1 MDMKQMNNNKQSIN
15 GHERNFYF
23 ITGFI
28 FGMCTITGIIL
39 AINYLLKQW
48 VTINKVAWSGYL
60 KTNNM
65 ETIGYFIFGVLLVG
79 GIIYQTINYRDTNH
93 D

>member
-39 AINYLLKQW
+39 AINYLLKQ
-48 VTINKVAWSGYL
+48 
-60 KTNNM
+60 
-65 ETIGYFIFGVLLVG
+65 
-79 GIIYQTINYRDTNH
+79 
-93 D
+93 